1 EYNAW
6 GEKYPPFDLDQ
17 AIAARMADALGVP
30 RFTPGMVLEGGSID
44 VNGAGALLTTE
55 QCLLNPNRNPRM
67 GREDIEAV
75 LRRALG
81 VEQIIWLGE
90 GIVGDDTDGHIDDL
104 ARFVSGHRVVTV
116 VEKNTADP
124 NHGPL
129 AAN

>member
-1 EYNAW
+1 
-6 GEKYPPFDLDQ
+6 
-17 AIAARMADALGVP
+17 
-30 RFTPGMVLEGGSID
+30 
-44 VNGAGALLTTE
+44 GAGALLTTE

-104 ARFVSGHRVVTV
+104 ARFVSGRRVVTV

-129 AAN
+129 AANRRRLADVRLADGGPLEVIELPMPDPLHTG